1 MSNHRKNGGLDTE
14 TKTMLGLIAVFFL
27 GAVGS
32 YIFGSPILTAVCAGL
47 IVTALLYRF
56 FGGVEGSTFTVATF
70 KASGSVAVF
79 AFVTWF
85 VNGELVKQKPIPT
98 AIPVVESSPSLGSRS
113 TGTARRP
120 QLQSEGSRLVQM
132 CRYS

>member
-56 FGGVEGSTFTVATF
+56 FGGGSKEAPSQSRRSRRAGV
-70 KASGSVAVF
+70 
-79 AFVTWF
+79 
-85 VNGELVKQKPIPT
+85 
-98 AIPVVESSPSLGSRS
+98 SPCLH
-113 TGTARRP
+113 
-120 QLQSEGSRLVQM
+120 L
-132 CRYS
+132 